1 MHSSKIPG
9 IFPGVLLLILLLL
22 CIIPVYADN
31 GVISIT
37 YRGAGGYYVGD
48 SIAFDGKNT
57 IGNTTVIKIT
67 GPGLPAEGVPPYNLT
82 DVPGTGNTAVT
93 DAAGTWAFYWDS
105 SRTVGLENLY
115 TARYTLTAYDLSN
128 PEISSSIAIMLK
140 KPEFYATMSPNPAS
154 SDDYVQIVGDAE
166 NGASSLEINVLDSSG
181 NKVHTYS
188 APVSSGGFFNYG
200 FHVDMPPGKY
210 TVTITSPSM
219 LQSLTKTLTI
229 TATNTNT
236 TSVGHT
242 NSSPVVLPVT
252 TVTGISGTQPSSPA
266 ITQTA
271 GSTAA
276 GTLIIS
282 STPVGADVYLDS
294 AMVGKTPLTLGSVSP
309 GAHTVEL
316 KSPGYLSVSIDVVVS
331 ADKPTEISPE
341 MVKAPSGIP
350 LSPLVA
356 IAGCIG
362 ATVLFATV
370 RQRKQ

>member
-1 MHSSKIPG
+1 MYSSKIPG
-9 IFPGVLLLILLLL
+9 IFPVFFLLIVLSL
-22 CIIPVYADN
+22 CIVPAYADN
-31 GVISIT
+31 GIISIT

-57 IGNTTVIKIT
+57 IGNTTVIRIT

-93 DAAGTWAFYWDS
+93 DVSGTWAFYWDT
-105 SRTVGLENLY
+105 SRTIGIENLY
-115 TARYTLTAYDLSN
+115 TAQYTVTAYDLSH
-128 PEISSSIAIMLK
+128 PEINTSVSIMLK

-200 FHVDMPPGKY
+200 FHVEMPPGQY

-229 TATNTNT
+229 TATNTNA
-236 TSVGHT
+236 TSIGYT
-242 NSSPVVLPVT
+242 NSSSVILPVT
-252 TVTGISGTQPSSPA
+252 NVTGISETQPDNPIITPTTGSPV
-266 ITQTA
+266 
-271 GSTAA
+271 A
-276 GTLIIS
+276 GTLVIS
-282 STPVGADVYLDS
+282 SKPVGASVYLDS
-294 AMVGKTPLTLGSVSP
+294 VMVGKTPLTLDSVSP

-331 ADKPTEISPE
+331 ADKPTEIAPE
-341 MVKAPSGIP
+341 MVNAPSGIP

-356 IAGCIG
+356 IFGFIG
-362 ATVLFATV
+362 ATALFATI
-370 RQRKQ
+370 RKRIP